1 MFFQLWLIM
10 SWSDTPVYANPE
22 NNLDNSFTGTNKQ
35 TVEIKWIL
43 RSTSIISFPPQF
55 NVFSSSQPDF
65 DVVDSLNF
73 SSGET
78 SWKPVELGPQVKSA
92 VTSLL
97 AALNGHRLQ
106 LDHIQV
112 CVCFI
117 HYRQRHTVFVT
128 DCLCTICYLSSQW
141 VTVAY
146 FLCPAL
152 ICWPFL
158 FFLINGHLG
167 YSAWR
172 YTCFC
177 MTNM

>member
-1 MFFQLWLIM
+1 MTR
-10 SWSDTPVYANPE
+10 SDTPVYANPE
-22 NNLDNSFTGTNKQ
+22 NNLDDSLEGTNKQ
-35 TVEIKWIL
+35 TVEINGYWGPLQSFLSSHNLMFSHRVNLTLTLSIL
-43 RSTSIISFPPQF
+43 KK
-55 NVFSSSQPDF
+55 V
-65 DVVDSLNF
+65 LW
-73 SSGET
+73 GERP
-78 SWKPVELGPQVKSA
+78 WKPAELDPQGYRA
-92 VTSLL
+92 VMSLQ
-97 AALNGHRLQ
+97 AALSGHRLQ

-117 HYRQRHTVFVT
+117 HYGQRTTVFVT

-152 ICWPFL
+152 ICWLVLPI
-158 FFLINGHLG
+158 LINGHLG

-172 YTCFC
+172 YPCFC